1 MKSISR
7 TDIGRIRAVN
17 EDRLIIKSGLGG
29 LTLAVVAD
37 GMGGHQ
43 AGEIASQMA
52 IDSIVSSLQNANSKY
67 TLDEREAALQDAI
80 VQANQTVFEFASR
93 KEDYQGMG
101 TTIVAALASA
111 EWLVTGHIGDSRA
124 YLITSDTIKQLT
136 EDHSLVNELLRRG
149 QITPAEAE
157 HHPRRNVL
165 IRALG
170 TELDVQVDVKRFAWS
185 RGDLVLLCSDGLHG
199 LVDSRKLEEIL
210 RSNLDLAA
218 KVDLLIE
225 HALQA
230 GGDDNISVVLIHN
243 EMGEGV
249 SE

>member
-17 EDRLIIKSGLGG
+17 EDRLTIKSGLDG

-52 IDSIVSSLQNANSKY
+52 IDSIVTTLQNANSKL
-67 TLDEREAALQDAI
+67 TLDEREAALQEAI
-80 VQANQTVFEFASR
+80 LQANQTVFKFASK
-93 KEDYQGMG
+93 KEEYQGMG
-101 TTIVAALASA
+101 TTIVAVLASS

-136 EDHSLVNELLRRG
+136 DDHSLVNELLRRG
-149 QITPAEAE
+149 QITPEEAGQ
-157 HHPRRNVL
+157 HPRRNVL

-185 RGDLVLLCSDGLHG
+185 QGDLVLICSDGLHG
-199 LVDSRKLEEIL
+199 LVDDRKLEEIL
-210 RSNLDLAA
+210 HSNLELTV

-225 HALQA
+225 QALQA
-230 GGDDNISVVLIHN
+230 GGDDNISVVLLHN
-243 EMGEGV
+243 ETGEEG